1 MKIKR
6 KGISKLGNGKM
17 ISILFPILLFIDN
30 YMVPG
35 TNNTPLGTTILILIT
50 ALLLTK
56 NKKLNI
62 THKGNKLLLILAVYL
77 IVDQIIVTMRF
88 SYIPIASNF
97 RQLFITIA
105 LIVAIVIISQYID
118 YKLFYKV
125 FSLLVIL
132 SCVGLLYQC
141 VQVYIFKSTTRM
153 IVIPGIYTLLSPAS
167 KRYIDALYNRM
178 RPSSFFTEPSLF
190 SNFTIPL
197 TIIALKEKNY
207 KLAVLVTAC
216 NILTT
221 STTGIFLSLFIWI
234 YWIFFVASKR
244 WIKILTAVLLVF
256 VCFII
261 VQSSFFQFAL
271 SKIRSTDYSTNERI
285 ASGFTVFIQMPI
297 ADKITG
303 IGLENVDNYIE
314 NENISMSSVMVT
326 AEGYVTSVFGNF
338 AKTGIIGGALYLIL
352 CIRML
357 SSKDQYTILVAI
369 VILLLSFIQTIS
381 FNSSGVWWFTIYR
394 LLNQYTDSSKS
405 IGFRKGLENESIP
418 Y

>member
-125 FSLLVIL
+125 FSL
-132 SCVGLLYQC
+132 
-141 VQVYIFKSTTRM
+141 
-153 IVIPGIYTLLSPAS
+153 
-167 KRYIDALYNRM
+167 
-178 RPSSFFTEPSLF
+178 
-190 SNFTIPL
+190 
-197 TIIALKEKNY
+197 
-207 KLAVLVTAC
+207 
-216 NILTT
+216 
-221 STTGIFLSLFIWI
+221 
-234 YWIFFVASKR
+234 
-244 WIKILTAVLLVF
+244 
-256 VCFII
+256 
-261 VQSSFFQFAL
+261 
-271 SKIRSTDYSTNERI
+271 
-285 ASGFTVFIQMPI
+285 
-297 ADKITG
+297 
-303 IGLENVDNYIE
+303 
-314 NENISMSSVMVT
+314 
-326 AEGYVTSVFGNF
+326 
-338 AKTGIIGGALYLIL
+338 
-352 CIRML
+352 
-357 SSKDQYTILVAI
+357 
-369 VILLLSFIQTIS
+369 
-381 FNSSGVWWFTIYR
+381 
-394 LLNQYTDSSKS
+394 
-405 IGFRKGLENESIP
+405 
-418 Y
+418 